1 MIWSKMKQQL
11 ESFLCPALV
20 GRVEYRATGYRY
32 LPDKMG
38 RCYIA
43 VDKKEVMN
51 MSDLSTQVKW
61 FQTEQEIKNELGAHL
76 PVSVE
81 EIEVVR
87 KSSGG
92 NVPED
97 RLVVMARNRKI
108 STVAKDM
115 LAAQGVL
122 CKSDFYAAANKFMT
136 SSIEENLD
144 SPDILLNIMGL
155 VDRRLGKKRL
165 LNMSE
170 AMSLKHPIV
179 QYFYDLRKSVI

>member
-11 ESFLCPALV
+11 ESFLCPGLV

-32 LPDKMG
+32 LPDKIG
-38 RCYIA
+38 RCYIS

-51 MSDLSTQVKW
+51 MNDLTSKVKW
-61 FQTEQEIKNELGAHL
+61 FQTEQEIKNELGNHV
-76 PVSVE
+76 PVSDA
-81 EIEVVR
+81 EIDAVR
-87 KSSGG
+87 KASGG
-92 NVPED
+92 QVPEE

-108 STVAKDM
+108 SNVAKDM

-122 CKSDFYAAANKFMT
+122 CRSDFFAVANRFMT
-136 SSIEENLD
+136 SSIEDNLD

-165 LNMSE
+165 LNLSE
-170 AMSLKHPIV
+170 VMALKHPIV
-179 QYFYDLRKSVI
+179 QYFYELRKSVM